1 MGRLWEKLNNTYV
14 GDTDITWGWLI
25 VYGMTMCVSIPLS
38 VKINNVWIDRR
49 IEKKLGEKE
58 S

>member
-14 GDTDITWGWLI
+14 GDTNITWGWLI
-25 VYGMTMCVSIPLS
+25 VYGMTMCVSIPLG
-38 VKINNVWIDRR
+38 VKWSNYLIDKR
-49 IEKKLGEKE
+49 IEKKLGEKG

>member
-1 MGRLWEKLNNTYV
+1 MKKLWEKLNNTYV
-14 GDTDITWGWLI
+14 GDTCITWGEAI

-38 VKINNVWIDRR
+38 VKINNVWIDKR
-49 IEKKLGEKE
+49 IEKKLGKKE